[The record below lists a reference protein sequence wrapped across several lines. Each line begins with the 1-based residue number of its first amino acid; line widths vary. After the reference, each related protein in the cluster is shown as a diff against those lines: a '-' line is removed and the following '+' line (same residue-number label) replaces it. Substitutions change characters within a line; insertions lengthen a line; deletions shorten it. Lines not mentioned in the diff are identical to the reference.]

1 MHQTILELVTYFEE
15 TAPLCHEETL
25 PMQREQPEVAPM
37 TLPVQLLRDKVITNY
52 YLYQTGKSA
61 EVGGQGQGKEEEKV
75 LKRNTVVNH
84 MPNVDKKS

>member
-1 MHQTILELVTYFEE
+1 
-15 TAPLCHEETL
+15 
-25 PMQREQPEVAPM
+25 M

-84 MPNVDKKS
+84 MPKVDKKS